1 MSKLPYSGSQF
12 IQLETRD
19 PIWEWHIPSDK
30 LYLSAG
36 AIKLLQF
43 EGNLPRSMKEFL
55 SHCPLEGLVPYLESV
70 EKILNGSQG
79 PFLELI
85 YMLGKFMVRAQMTV
99 LQRDIFGRGTIAVGA
114 LAAIDRQRI
123 EPTLTP
129 VLNSRSLI
137 NPPPQAPTRAVCCW
151 RSTLPVTA
159 SGIGTPLTA
168 RYITARAIF
177 P

>member
-99 LQRDIFGRGTIAVGA
+99 L
-114 LAAIDRQRI
+114 
-123 EPTLTP
+123 
-129 VLNSRSLI
+129 
-137 NPPPQAPTRAVCCW
+137 
-151 RSTLPVTA
+151 
-159 SGIGTPLTA
+159 
-168 RYITARAIF
+168 
-177 P
+177 